1 MNQVAAIRFDRISRL
16 QTTFTQPHLQFRT
29 QTAFS
34 DCILKLLSQKQAC
47 DTLPYVISY
56 AMLYFK

>member
-1 MNQVAAIRFDRISRL
+1 MNQVAATWFDRISRL

-34 DCILKLLSQKQAC
+34 DCILKLPFQEQKLA
-47 DTLPYVISY
+47 LIYE
-56 AMLYFK
+56 AMKG